1 MATAETTASKPAESE
16 PLAADLLAWYD
27 EHARTMPWRIGPAHT
42 KAGHRPDPYHI
53 WLCEVMAQQTQLGTV
68 VDYFEKFTA
77 RWPDFNSLAAAGTD
91 EVLAAWAGLGYY
103 SRARNLKRCAQ
114 IVACEH
120 DGRLPHDVDA
130 LRALPGIGEYT
141 AAAIAAIAFDAPVA
155 VVDGNV
161 ERVIARLHA
170 IDEPLP
176 GARARIR
183 SYVTD
188 MLDPVRPGDFAQAM
202 MDLGATVCRPK
213 APMCLICPIRA
224 DCAGFARGDPETF
237 PIKAAKKPKP
247 TRRGAAFV
255 AVNARGE
262 VFLRRRP
269 EKGML
274 GGMMEPPTSD
284 WSARADG
291 ETGIAAA
298 PFDAA
303 WRAAG
308 EVRHTF
314 THFHLELSV
323 HAGRVSGD
331 GAGDGRWVARAN
343 LPAAGLPTLMKKVV
357 EAALPGTFP
366 DQAKASK

>member
-1 MATAETTASKPAESE
+1 MITAAKSAANAS
-16 PLAADLLAWYD
+16 AARDLLAWYD
-27 EHARTMPWRIGPAHT
+27 EHARTMPWRIGPHET
-42 KAGHRPDPYHI
+42 KAGRRPDPYHI

-77 RWPDFNSLAAAGTD
+77 RWPNFEALAAADTD

-103 SRARNLKRCAQ
+103 SRARNLKRCAE
-114 IVACEH
+114 IVAFEFE
-120 DGRLPHDVDA
+120 GRLPDDVDA

-141 AAAIAAIAFDAPVA
+141 SAAIAAIAFDERVP

-170 IDEPLP
+170 IGEPLP

-183 SYVTD
+183 EYVAD
-188 MLDPVRPGDFAQAM
+188 MLDPARPGDFAQAV

-224 DCAGFARGDPETF
+224 ACAAFKRGDPEAF
-237 PIKAAKKPKP
+237 PVKRAKKPKP

-262 VFLRRRP
+262 IFLRRRP

-284 WSARADG
+284 WSARVDG
-291 ETGIAAA
+291 ETGTAAA
-298 PFDAA
+298 PFQAA

-314 THFHLELSV
+314 THFHLELLV
-323 HAGRVSGD
+323 HAGRVAGD
-331 GAGDGRWVARAN
+331 KAGDGKWVARAN
-343 LPAAGLPTLMKKVV
+343 LAGAGLPTVMKKVV